1 MSPDNT
7 PVEPIRLHSAQ
18 PPTRAR
24 SSLSIWL
31 ALAATTAYL
40 CRNCLAVLEKTI
52 REELTISEEQMGLLI
67 GSFFWV
73 YALSQIPAGWLGEK
87 FGSRVIIAAYSLIWS
102 LGTACWGLAEGFL
115 ILLIGRIG
123 VGIAQGGV
131 FPCSAHTIS
140 RWYPLSER
148 ATISGILG
156 ASMQVGAL
164 IAAFLTV
171 ELVKYMSWQ
180 SVFVLYAI
188 PGTLWSI
195 GFYLW
200 FRNSPREHPSVNS
213 AEAELIEQGRV
224 TATGSASAGSVPW
237 LKLLTSL
244 PMWII
249 CSQQFFRAAGYVWF
263 SSWFAT
269 YLQETRDVTQTKA
282 GWLLAVVLLASLFGA
297 LISGTVSDLI
307 LRRTGNRGLARKSL
321 AASSLLIC
329 AALVSSAFF
338 VADATSAACLIGLGA
353 FFAAFAGPCAYS
365 VTIDMGGD
373 HVTPVFGAMN
383 MVGNFGAGL
392 LAWYVPYFRTSIEE
406 SCDLISLSGGNSWNV
421 VLVLFAL
428 MYLLAAMFWLF
439 LKTDGTVFDS
449 NDNQR
454 R

>member
-1 MSPDNT
+1 
-7 PVEPIRLHSAQ
+7 
-18 PPTRAR
+18 
-24 SSLSIWL
+24 
-31 ALAATTAYL
+31 
-40 CRNCLAVLEKTI
+40 
-52 REELTISEEQMGLLI
+52 MGLLI

-73 YALSQIPAGWLGEK
+73 YALSQIPAGRLGEK
-87 FGSRVIIAAYSLIWS
+87 FGSRVILAAYSLIWS
-102 LGTACWGLAEGFL
+102 LGTACWGLAEGFA

-171 ELVKYMSWQ
+171 ELVKFMSWQ

-188 PGTLWSI
+188 PGVLWSI

-200 FRNSPREHPSVNS
+200 FRNSPRDHHSVNS
-213 AEAELIEQGRV
+213 AEAELIEHGRV
-224 TATGSASAGSVPW
+224 SVKDSDSAAPVPW
-237 LKLLTSL
+237 LRLLQSVPL
-244 PMWII
+244 WII

-269 YLQETRDVTQTKA
+269 YLQETREVTQTKA
-282 GWLLAVVLLASLFGA
+282 GWLLAIPLLASLLGA
-297 LISGTVSDLI
+297 LISGSVSDLI
-307 LRRTGNRGLARKSL
+307 LKRTGNRGLARKAL

-329 AALVSSAFF
+329 SALVFSAYF
-338 VADATSAACLIGLGA
+338 VADATGATCLIGLGA

-392 LAWYVPYFRTSIEE
+392 LAWFVPYYREVIEHTAW
-406 SCDLISLSGGNSWNV
+406 LKTLSGGNSWNAI
-421 VLVLFAL
+421 LVLFAL
-428 MYLLAAMFWLF
+428 MYLLAATFWLF
-439 LKTDGTVFDS
+439 LRAEGTVFDPH
-449 NDNQR
+449 DHER